1 MATLLKTIRRPVSA
15 NIKIALVFLAFLIV
29 AGTLFFTNRLV
40 KDLKEREN
48 TTIQFYANTFGSLA
62 SFQEVSDDTKHS
74 TDALSG
80 LFYDITKMV
89 DFPMITTDAD
99 RKIQG
104 TLDTLTGKVKSYADQ
119 VKNVDYD
126 LHAPIEEQQTEL
138 QERIAAMGRY
148 HEPIPIYYIQ
158 GGDSTVFNY
167 VYYDESSII
176 KEIRLLP
183 YVGIVIISM
192 FIFVGYIS
200 FSHVK
205 RNEQSNIWVGM
216 AKETAHQLGTPLSSL
231 LGWIELLRYT
241 PEDTDQVL
249 EAADEMQRDVERL
262 NKIAHRFSKIG
273 SAAEVKVVELTG
285 VLRHVVTYFERRLP
299 HLGKKVALT
308 LDESAPAYVAIN
320 TDLFEWVFE
329 NLVRNA
335 ADAIDHPDGTIRM
348 RVHEV
353 RGVVVV
359 DVSDNG
365 RGIDP
370 KNKKDI
376 FRPGFSTKQRG
387 WGLGLSLAKR
397 IVEEYHGGKIFVK
410 NSSSAGTTFRIRL
423 PAVEAEASNGKPK
436 QKISPFRMR
445 LEELR
450 AR

>member
-15 NIKIALVFLAFLIV
+15 NIKIALVILAFLIV

-40 KDLKEREN
+40 GELKTREN
-48 TTIQFYANTFGSLA
+48 RTIQFYANTYRSLA
-62 SFQEVSDDTKHS
+62 SVQEVSEEAMHS
-74 TDALSG
+74 TDVLSG
-80 LFYDITKMV
+80 VLYDITKMI

-104 TLDTLTGKVKSYADQ
+104 RLDTITGKVKSYDDQ
-119 VKNVDYD
+119 VRNVDYD
-126 LHAPIEEQQTEL
+126 SGAPIEQQRVEL
-138 QERIAAMGRY
+138 QNRIVEMGQY
-148 HEPIPIYYIQ
+148 HDPIPIYYIQ
-158 GGDSTVFNY
+158 NSDSTVINY

-273 SAAEVKVVELTG
+273 SAAEVKVVELNA

-335 ADAIDHPDGTIRM
+335 ADAIDHPDGKIRM

-353 RGVVVV
+353 RGVVVI

-376 FRPGFSTKQRG
+376 FRPGFSTKTRG

-397 IVEEYHGGKIFVK
+397 IVEEYHGGRIFVK
-410 NSSSAGTTFRIRL
+410 NSSSSGTTFRIRL
-423 PAVEAEASNGKPK
+423 PAVEAEIINGKPK